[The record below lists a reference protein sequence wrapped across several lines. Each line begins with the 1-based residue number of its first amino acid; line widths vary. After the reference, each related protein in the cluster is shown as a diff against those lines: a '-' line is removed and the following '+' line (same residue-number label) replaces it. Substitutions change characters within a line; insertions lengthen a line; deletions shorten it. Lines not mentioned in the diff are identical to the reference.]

1 MQMFDEMKELSETPS
16 HWIMPLNLFVALV
29 SNRFPQL
36 GAISDNGNPGSH
48 RGDACFPCRDK
59 CQCVVTSGQQH

>member
-36 GAISDNGNPGSH
+36 EQSATMGIPAPIEVMRVPLAGTS
-48 RGDACFPCRDK
+48 R
-59 CQCVVTSGQQH
+59 QCVVTSGQKH